1 MAEAPPPG
9 APEPVDDEALGLAGY
24 LDEDAEWQALMA
36 RVHRSIAR
44 RELSGQAV
52 ELGAHGLGAVLL
64 EYLKALAEIFGNAG
78 GRRRAD

>member
-1 MAEAPPPG
+1 MAEVPTPD
-9 APEPVDDEALGLAGY
+9 APEAVDDEPLGLAGY
-24 LDEDAEWQALMA
+24 LDEEAEWQALMT

-52 ELGAHGLGAVLL
+52 ELGVHGLSAVLL